1 MSMFLKKRRS
11 VPGLNTSSLP
21 DLIFTVLFF
30 FMIVTHMRTD
40 NPRVKYTEPRG
51 SELSKLPN
59 RPTVYRIFIGK
70 EVTEG
75 SYRIQLNDKFVSIAD
90 IEDFFVQEKERLS
103 PSDAESITV
112 SIKADRNVDMG
123 VITDI
128 KQALRRANV
137 LKISYSAVQ
146 IEKKH

>member
-1 MSMFLKKRRS
+1 M
-11 VPGLNTSSLP
+11 G
-21 DLIFTVLFF
+21 
-30 FMIVTHMRTD
+30 
-40 NPRVKYTEPRG
+40 
-51 SELSKLPN
+51 
-59 RPTVYRIFIGK
+59 
-70 EVTEG
+70 TEG

-90 IEDFFVQEKERLS
+90 IEDFFVQEKEHLS

-123 VITDI
+123 VITDVE
-128 KQALRRANV
+128 QALRRANV